1 MIFLIV
7 QKNGLWK
14 EIRMLGESIR
24 MTCMRNTIKHMI
36 MMIFEWQISLKM
48 FQNLIL
54 RILSNIGTPKNS
66 RLDFNFLV

>member
-7 QKNGLWK
+7 QKIGLWR
-14 EIRMLGESIR
+14 ESEMLGESIG
-24 MTCMRNTIKHMI
+24 MTCMRIIIKHMI
-36 MMIFEWQISLKM
+36 MMIFEWQISPKM